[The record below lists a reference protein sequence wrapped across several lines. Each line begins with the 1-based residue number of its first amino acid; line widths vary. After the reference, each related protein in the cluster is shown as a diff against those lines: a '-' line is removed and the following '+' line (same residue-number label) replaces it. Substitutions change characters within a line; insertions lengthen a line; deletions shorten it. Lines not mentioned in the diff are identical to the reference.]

1 MNNLFTG
8 MAILLGVLMVTGVV
22 KSEKAPPPCKADQ
35 ELLKQN
41 TQLLKTITDMYAQSK
56 KEADDTRKKYE
67 SLIEKGC
74 K

>member
-1 MNNLFTG
+1 MKNTFAAL
-8 MAILLGVLMVTGVV
+8 AVVLGVLTVTGVV
-22 KSEKAPPPCKADQ
+22 RSEPPTVPCKADQ

>member
-1 MNNLFTG
+1 MKNMFATL
-8 MAILLGVLMVTGVV
+8 ALVLGVMMVTGVI
-22 KSEKAPPPCKADQ
+22 KSEPPATPCKADE
-35 ELLKQN
+35 ELMKQN

-56 KEADDTRKKYE
+56 KEADDAKKKYE